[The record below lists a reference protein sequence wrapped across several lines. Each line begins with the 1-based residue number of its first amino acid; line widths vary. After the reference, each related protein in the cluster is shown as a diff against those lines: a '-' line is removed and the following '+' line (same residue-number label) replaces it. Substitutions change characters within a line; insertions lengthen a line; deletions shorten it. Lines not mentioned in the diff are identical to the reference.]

1 MTTLPTHLARPSRL
15 GWLSVAV
22 VSSLVAVTLVIG
34 ALSGPADI
42 AMSQVFG
49 EVASRIP
56 GLGVES
62 ALTEIQQGILWSW
75 RFPRVVLGMMVGGTL
90 AISGA
95 SYQGVFRNPL
105 ADPYL
110 LGIAAGAA
118 LGATLAIV
126 SGLPAALLVPSAFV
140 GGVGAV
146 AATFMLGR
154 TMGDRSATTLI
165 LAGVA
170 MASFLTA
177 LTTFVQQRNS
187 ETLRE
192 VFAWILGR
200 LSTSGWAEVGL
211 LAPYAAV
218 SILVMLSYRRT
229 LDMLAVGDTEAASLG
244 VDVNRVRTVVVLAA
258 TAGTAAAVAV
268 SGLIAFVGI
277 IVPHAVRL
285 FVGTSYR
292 VVLPLSLLSGAGF
305 LVAADIAARGVMAPA
320 ELPIGVVTSFLGA
333 PFFVLVLRTSRRSL

>member
-1 MTTLPTHLARPSRL
+1 MTVLPTRLAEPTRL
-15 GWLSVAV
+15 RWWSVGV
-22 VSSLVAVTLVIG
+22 VTTLVAVALVTG
-34 ALSGPADI
+34 ALLGPADI
-42 AMSQVFG
+42 AVSQVLR
-49 EVASRIP
+49 ELLSHVP
-56 GLGVES
+56 GLGIES
-62 ALTEIQQGILWSW
+62 GLTGIQQDILWSW

-90 AISGA
+90 ALSGA
-95 SYQGVFRNPL
+95 AYQGVFRNPL

-126 SGLPAALLVPSAFV
+126 TGLPAALLVPSAFV

-146 AATFMLGR
+146 AATFALGR

-170 MASFLTA
+170 VASFLTA

-187 ETLRE
+187 ESLRE

-200 LSTSGWAEVGL
+200 LSTSGWTEVGL

-218 SILVMLSYRRT
+218 SIVVMLSYRRT
-229 LDMLAVGDTEAASLG
+229 LDMLAVGDGEAASLG

-333 PFFVLVLRTSRRSL
+333 PFFILVLRTSRRSL

>member
-1 MTTLPTHLARPSRL
+1 LVKPSRL
-15 GWLSVAV
+15 GWPALV
-22 VSSLVAVTLVIG
+22 VVGALVAAAMVVG
-34 ALSGPADI
+34 ALIGPADI
-42 AMSQVFG
+42 GASQVLT
-49 EVASRIP
+49 EVVSRIP
-56 GLGVES
+56 GVGIES
-62 ALTEIQQGILWSW
+62 GLSDVQQDILWAW

-126 SGLPAALLVPSAFV
+126 SGLPAALVVPAAFV
-140 GGVGAV
+140 GGIGAV
-146 AATFMLGR
+146 AATFALGR

-170 MASFLTA
+170 MASFFTA

-200 LSTSGWAEVGL
+200 LSTSGWTEVAL

-218 SILVMLSYRRT
+218 SIAVMLSYRRK
-229 LDMLAVGDTEAASLG
+229 LDLLTVGDDEAASLG
-244 VDVNRVRTVVVLAA
+244 VDVNRVRTIVVIAA

-285 FVGTSYR
+285 VAGTSYR
-292 VVLPLSLLSGAGF
+292 VVLPLSLLAGAAF
-305 LVAADIAARGVMAPA
+305 LVAADLAARNVMAPA

>member
-1 MTTLPTHLARPSRL
+1 MTALPSRL
-15 GWLSVAV
+15 AEPTRLSWWSVGV
-22 VSSLVAVTLVIG
+22 VTTLMAG
-34 ALSGPADI
+34 ALVTGALLGPADI
-42 AMSQVFG
+42 SVSAVFG
-49 EVASRIP
+49 EILSRIP
-56 GLGVES
+56 GLGIES
-62 ALTEIQQGILWSW
+62 QLTGIQQDILWSW
-75 RFPRVVLGMMVGGTL
+75 RFPRVVLGMLVGGTL
-90 AISGA
+90 ALSGA
-95 SYQGVFRNPL
+95 AYQGVFRNPL

-146 AATFMLGR
+146 AATFALGR
-154 TMGDRSATTLI
+154 TVGDRSATTLI

-170 MASFLTA
+170 VASFLTA

-187 ETLRE
+187 ESLRE

-200 LSTSGWAEVGL
+200 LSTSGWTEVAL

-229 LDMLAVGDTEAASLG
+229 LDMLAVGDGEAAALG